1 MARNPII
8 QVTCPPSLYTRLEN
22 YRNKTPHASMS
33 DIGRELLDFA
43 LLIKERSEEADSRT
57 NRELMEQMLLK
68 QYENEQLIK
77 KIYSFAWEDGKQF
90 TSMMAEIMREDVGN
104 ASRKG
109 QDLFEAYMNKED
121 ASDK

>member
-1 MARNPII
+1 
-8 QVTCPPSLYTRLEN
+8 
-22 YRNKTPHASMS
+22 MS